1 MRFGAGLMALAVA
14 ALPSV
19 LAAQT
24 KAPAAPSTAPPT
36 APAAPVA
43 SPPTIV
49 IERVSIDELKK
60 LMEADRVVVLDVR
73 AAESYREAHIPGS
86 LSVPLA
92 ELDKHLEKLKSEKK
106 AIVTYCS

>member
-1 MRFGAGLMALAVA
+1 MRFGAGLMVLAVA

-24 KAPAAPSTAPPT
+24 KAPAAPPT
-36 APAAPVA
+36 ASAAPVA

-86 LSVPLA
+86 LSVPLG

-106 AIVTYCS
+106 AIVAYCS

>member
-24 KAPAAPSTAPPT
+24 KAPAAPPT

-86 LSVPLA
+86 QSVPLA

>member
-24 KAPAAPSTAPPT
+24 KAPAAPPT

-86 LSVPLA
+86 LSVPLG

>member
-1 MRFGAGLMALAVA
+1 
-14 ALPSV
+14 
-19 LAAQT
+19 
-24 KAPAAPSTAPPT
+24 
-36 APAAPVA
+36 
-43 SPPTIV
+43 
-49 IERVSIDELKK
+49 
-60 LMEADRVVVLDVR
+60 VVVLDVR